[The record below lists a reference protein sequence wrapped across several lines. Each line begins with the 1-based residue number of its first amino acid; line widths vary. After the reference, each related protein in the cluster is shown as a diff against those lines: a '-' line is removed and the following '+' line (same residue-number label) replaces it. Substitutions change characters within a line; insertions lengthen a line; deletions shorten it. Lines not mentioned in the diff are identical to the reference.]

1 MLEEKQRVHNAQC
14 YIHTLV
20 VLTDLLGRRGTVV
33 EKLQEFEHTIEPIL
47 ALFTD
52 PEVTSLLESGK

>member
-1 MLEEKQRVHNAQC
+1 MVGARKKQHNAQC

-20 VLTDLLGRRGTVV
+20 MLTDLLGRRGTVV